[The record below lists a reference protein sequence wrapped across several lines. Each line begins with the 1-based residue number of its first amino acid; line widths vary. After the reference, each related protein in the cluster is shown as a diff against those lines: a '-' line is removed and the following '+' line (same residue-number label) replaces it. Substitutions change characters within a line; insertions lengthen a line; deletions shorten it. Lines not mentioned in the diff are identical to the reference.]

1 MHDRSKR
8 VIDADP
14 TRISPPLPLHDD
26 AVRGYTLP
34 PMREIQGT
42 RGFEAIADAIM
53 YRWTIERDT
62 WVGPTEVERARTY
75 LAHAGIPTRPL
86 PDGRF
91 VIEGNTATVCEASR
105 LVLVGLQHLHA
116 TRRGSG
122 AKR

>member
-1 MHDRSKR
+1 LRAKG
-8 VIDADP
+8 I
-14 TRISPPLPLHDD
+14 
-26 AVRGYTLP
+26 RGYSLA
-34 PMREIQGT
+34 PMREIHGT

-62 WVGPTEVERARTY
+62 WVGPSEVERARAY
-75 LAHAGIPTRPL
+75 LAHAGIATRPL

-91 VIEGNTATVCEASR
+91 VIEGSTATVCEASR

-116 TRRGSG
+116 TRRSTS